1 MILFKRQ
8 FLLEVGKDQSIY
20 LFIGSEKLD
29 KYDKEKLEK
38 KVSQNLSKVI
48 SRKINLK
55 IIFEDKGLKLNRSS
69 KVDKFFYKKL
79 IN

>member
-1 MILFKRQ
+1 MILFNRQ
-8 FLLEVGKDQSIY
+8 FLLEVEQRPINLS
-20 LFIGSEKLD
+20 FIGSEKLD

-69 KVDKFFYKKL
+69 KVDKFFTKL